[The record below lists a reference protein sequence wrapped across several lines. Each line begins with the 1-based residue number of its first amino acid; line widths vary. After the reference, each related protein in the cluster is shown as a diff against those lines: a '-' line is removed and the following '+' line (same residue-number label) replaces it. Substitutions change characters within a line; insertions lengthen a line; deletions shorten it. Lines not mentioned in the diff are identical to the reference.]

1 MPRGTLLIMNS
12 RCGRLALL
20 AILASNIAA
29 APRLIQ
35 SIDVAPVWSGHPVG
49 FALLTNAGHQTQYV
63 AYYDADRQMTLAAR
77 SLDSKIWTFHPVLS
91 KNATPGSRLGWDS
104 HNWIALAL
112 DSAGE
117 IHLSG
122 NMHASPLL
130 YFCTSAPGDIG
141 SLREIDRMVGDRESS
156 VTYPRFLSGPNGA
169 LVFTYRDGR
178 SGSGADIYDSYDAT
192 HSSWSRLLD
201 QPLLDGRGRM
211 NAYPVG
217 PIKGPDGFFH
227 LAWIW
232 RNTPDCST
240 CHDISYARSA
250 DLIHW
255 QTSSGDPIALPLTL
269 ETGEIVDHV
278 PPHGGAINSDVQI
291 GFDSQN
297 RVVIAYTKYDAAGNS
312 QLFIARRQSDHW
324 TSVQL
329 SRWNYRWN
337 FGGQGTI
344 PFEIT
349 VDPPQML
356 PDSRFVAT
364 FTHAK
369 YGRGGFTI
377 DPQSLQ
383 TTGPYDAPPPLQPEL
398 LNVQSSFPNMEIRTA
413 EDSGTA
419 PSQHIKFI
427 LRWETLAANR
437 DRPRQGPLPP
447 PSMLRVCQI
456 SDQ

>member
-1 MPRGTLLIMNS
+1 MS
-12 RCGRLALL
+12 FWCSRLAIL
-20 AILASNIAA
+20 AILASNVAA

-49 FALLTNAGHQTQYV
+49 FALLTDAAHHMQYV
-63 AYYDADRQMTLAAR
+63 AYYDSDRQMTLASR
-77 SLDSKIWTFHPVLS
+77 TLDSKVWTFHPVLS
-91 KNATPGSRLGWDS
+91 NNVSPSARLGWDS

-112 DSAGE
+112 DSAGQ

-130 YFCTSAPGDIG
+130 YFRTTASGDLR
-141 SLREIDRMVGDRESS
+141 SLLEIDRMVGNRETS
-156 VTYPRFLSGPNGA
+156 VTYPRFLTGPNGA
-169 LVFTYRDGR
+169 LIFTYRDGR
-178 SGSGADIYDSYDAT
+178 SGNGADIYDSYDAT
-192 HSSWSRLLD
+192 PGSWSRLLD
-201 QPLLDGRGRM
+201 RPLLDGRGRM

-255 QTSSGDPIALPLTL
+255 QSSSGDPMALPLTL
-269 ETGEIVDHV
+269 ENAEIVDHV
-278 PPHGGAINSDVQI
+278 PPHGGAINSDVRI
-291 GFDSQN
+291 GFDGQN

-324 TSVQL
+324 ASVQL
-329 SRWNYRWN
+329 SHWNYRWN
-337 FGGQGTI
+337 FSGTGTI
-344 PFEIT
+344 PFDIT
-349 VDPPQML
+349 VDPPRIL
-356 PDSRFVAT
+356 PDGRFVAT
-364 FTHAK
+364 FTHARF
-369 YGRGGFTI
+369 GRGGFII

-383 TTGPYDAPPPLQPEL
+383 PTGRYDAPPPLPPEL
-398 LNVQSSFPNMEIRTA
+398 LIVQSSFPGMEVRTA
-413 EDSGTA
+413 EDSGAA
-419 PSQHIKFI
+419 PSQPGRFI